1 MAPLSNRFSAN
12 FSIEPSSEAVIEA
25 LESNGTRI
33 DVPFEDGVTV
43 WRQWGAGEP
52 LVLIHGGGGSWLHW
66 IRNIEALSRHYR
78 VLVPDLPGFGDS
90 DVPSEQTATLRPGET
105 NDIIPVAG
113 APIRSAPVD
122 VLARILADALQK
134 LTGTQPIRVA
144 GFSFGGAVASHLCAR
159 FGPLRIQHLVLCGSV
174 GIGTQAFGQS
184 LPLVSWRGATDRQAF
199 RDIHRQNLSMLMIA
213 DPDNIDDLA
222 IDVQSLST
230 GKTRLRRARRK
241 ALGMTLLADAGINVD
256 AIWGTRDPLLI
267 LAPEALQEALRHVDR
282 NAEVH
287 LIEAAG
293 HWVGYEAPARFNATL
308 LQLLAR

>member
-1 MAPLSNRFSAN
+1 MSSRFSAK
-12 FSIEPSSEAVIEA
+12 FSIEPSSEAVIDA
-25 LESNGTRI
+25 LESLGNRI
-33 DVPFEDGVTV
+33 EVPYEDGVTV
-43 WRQWGAGEP
+43 WREWGAGEP

-66 IRNIEALSRHYR
+66 IRNIEALSGHYR

-113 APIRSAPVD
+113 APLSSAPVD

-134 LTGTQPIRVA
+134 LTGTQPVRMA
-144 GFSFGGAVASHLCAR
+144 GFSFGGAVASHLSAR
-159 FGPLRIQHLVLCGSV
+159 LGPEKIQHLVLCGSV

-184 LPLVSWRGATDRQAF
+184 LPLISWRGATDRQAF

-222 IDVQSLST
+222 IDIQSLST

-256 AIWGTRDPLLI
+256 AIWGARDPLLV
-267 LAPEALQEALRHVDR
+267 LAPVALQEALREVDQD
-282 NAEVH
+282 AEVH
-287 LIEAAG
+287 MIETAG
-293 HWVGYEAPARFNATL
+293 HWVGYEAPALFNAKFL
-308 LQLLAR
+308 ELLAR